1 MSEQKKKERCTEKLM
16 SLKNR
21 ISSLKKNT
29 EGDWRKF
36 HLIKISWTHVIQT
49 WTRIPAKKCIDISH
63 FSPDDM
69 NLYIQKMKSLPSCK
83 SSYQALPKEFREEF
97 SNEIKKENY
106 KADNIS
112 IRTRITGKKT
122 AESFN
127 RIYSDQC
134 EREAL
139 PSVLDKY
146 KKSLGKNVGL

>member
-1 MSEQKKKERCTEKLM
+1 
-16 SLKNR
+16 
-21 ISSLKKNT
+21 
-29 EGDWRKF
+29 
-36 HLIKISWTHVIQT
+36 
-49 WTRIPAKKCIDISH
+49 
-63 FSPDDM
+63 M